1 MKVTRVETRCVTV
14 KLDKPIGSALGQL
27 HSFGCIL
34 VFVHCDS
41 GVVGENLIFTL
52 NARRTRVLQSMVEE
66 MADLIIG
73 RDAGHIAGFWAR
85 AWRDINFLGHK
96 GVPVV
101 GISALDGALWDA
113 LGKMSNLPLYR
124 ILGGAQDRVPV
135 YHSGG
140 LWLSS
145 SGKELVAEAERFAA
159 AGFRAMKMRLGSPE
173 PATDAARVRAV
184 RTAIG
189 PKIKLMADAN
199 QGLTENQAIRLGRA
213 LEEFDL
219 TWFEEPLPAWD
230 LDGLAR
236 VAAALDTPIASGET
250 EYTRYGFRRMLEL
263 RSADILMP
271 DLQRD
276 RGSHHRIHCR
286 TPGAQESDQHLYVLS
301 TLALA
306 LMIQQ
311 VVAVEWSTEPQAF
324 PRVFGI
330 GGGGILDEKFWLPVL
345 TCAVTICALELL
357 YRRTLMGLAF
367 LAIAEDNFAA
377 RALGLPERNL
387 RMASYALAGMIGGL
401 AGFSGGQLLLA
412 FVANGPLLNFYGF
425 VPVALGGLG
434 NNRGAI
440 VGGFALGLFQQAA
453 NFLVGGIFSS
463 VAVFMLFIVVLLAAP
478 RGLFGGHLARRV

>member
-1 MKVTRVETRCVTV
+1 MKVTRVETRCVRV
-14 KLDKPIGSALGQL
+14 KLDKPISSALGQL

-41 GVVGENLIFTL
+41 GIVGENLIFTL
-52 NARRTRVLQSMVEE
+52 NARRTRVLQSMIEE
-66 MADLIIG
+66 MADLVIG
-73 RDAGHIAGFWAR
+73 HDAGHIASFWAR

-140 LWLSS
+140 LWLSYS
-145 SGKELVAEAERFAA
+145 EKELVVEAESFAR
-159 AGFRAMKMRLGSPE
+159 AGFTAMKMRLGSPE
-173 PATDAARVRAV
+173 PTTDVARVRAV

-199 QGLTENQAIRLGRA
+199 QGLTESQAIRLGRA

-263 RSADILMP
+263 RSADVLMP
-271 DLQRD
+271 DLQRVGGVSEFMRVGHMAESYD
-276 RGSHHRIHCR
+276 IPVSSHLFPE
-286 TPGAQESDQHLYVLS
+286 TSLQVLG
-301 TLALA
+301 ALA
-306 LMIQQ
+306 NAIYLEYMPWFSKLYNETIKF
-311 VVAVEWSTEPQAF
+311 VEGQA
-324 PRVFGI
+324 I
-330 GGGGILDEKFWLPVL
+330 I
-345 TCAVTICALELL
+345 
-357 YRRTLMGLAF
+357 
-367 LAIAEDNFAA
+367 
-377 RALGLPERNL
+377 PERP
-387 RMASYALAGMIGGL
+387 GW
-401 AGFSGGQLLLA
+401 GFTFNQDYVS
-412 FVANGPLLNFYGF
+412 
-425 VPVALGGLG
+425 
-434 NNRGAI
+434 
-440 VGGFALGLFQQAA
+440 
-453 NFLVGGIFSS
+453 
-463 VAVFMLFIVVLLAAP
+463 
-478 RGLFGGHLARRV
+478 HLERA

>member
-41 GVVGENLIFTL
+41 GIIGENLIFTL

-66 MADLIIG
+66 MADLVIG

-140 LWLSS
+140 LWLSYS
-145 SGKELVAEAERFAA
+145 DKELVGEAERFAG

-173 PATDAARVRAV
+173 PATDIARVRAV

-199 QGLTENQAIRLGRA
+199 QGLNESQAIRLGRA

-236 VAAALDTPIASGET
+236 VAAALETPIASGET

-271 DLQRD
+271 DLQRVGGVSEFIRVGHMAESYD
-276 RGSHHRIHCR
+276 IPVSSHLFPE
-286 TPGAQESDQHLYVLS
+286 TSLQVLG
-301 TLALA
+301 ALA
-306 LMIQQ
+306 NTIYLEYMPWFSKLYNETIEF
-311 VVAVEWSTEPQAF
+311 AEGQAI
-324 PRVFGI
+324 V
-330 GGGGILDEKFWLPVL
+330 
-345 TCAVTICALELL
+345 
-357 YRRTLMGLAF
+357 
-367 LAIAEDNFAA
+367 
-377 RALGLPERNL
+377 PERP
-387 RMASYALAGMIGGL
+387 GW
-401 AGFSGGQLLLA
+401 GFTFNQDYVS
-412 FVANGPLLNFYGF
+412 
-425 VPVALGGLG
+425 
-434 NNRGAI
+434 
-440 VGGFALGLFQQAA
+440 
-453 NFLVGGIFSS
+453 
-463 VAVFMLFIVVLLAAP
+463 
-478 RGLFGGHLARRV
+478 HLERA

>member
-1 MKVTRVETRCVTV
+1 MKVTRVKTRCVTV

-41 GVVGENLIFTL
+41 GIVGENLIFTL

-66 MADLIIG
+66 MADLVIG

-145 SGKELVAEAERFAA
+145 SDRELVAEAERFAA

-173 PATDAARVRAV
+173 PATDVARVRAV

-199 QGLTENQAIRLGRA
+199 QGLTESQAIRLGRA

-236 VAAALDTPIASGET
+236 VAAALETPIASGET

-271 DLQRD
+271 DLQRVGGVSEFIRVGHMAESYD
-276 RGSHHRIHCR
+276 IPVSSHLFPE
-286 TPGAQESDQHLYVLS
+286 TSLQVLG
-301 TLALA
+301 ALA
-306 LMIQQ
+306 NTIYLEYMPWFSKLYNETIEF
-311 VVAVEWSTEPQAF
+311 AEGQAI
-324 PRVFGI
+324 V
-330 GGGGILDEKFWLPVL
+330 
-345 TCAVTICALELL
+345 
-357 YRRTLMGLAF
+357 
-367 LAIAEDNFAA
+367 
-377 RALGLPERNL
+377 PERP
-387 RMASYALAGMIGGL
+387 GW
-401 AGFSGGQLLLA
+401 GFT
-412 FVANGPLLNFYGF
+412 
-425 VPVALGGLG
+425 
-434 NNRGAI
+434 
-440 VGGFALGLFQQAA
+440 
-453 NFLVGGIFSS
+453 FSQDYVS
-463 VAVFMLFIVVLLAAP
+463 
-478 RGLFGGHLARRV
+478 HLERA

>member
-1 MKVTRVETRCVTV
+1 MKVTLVETRCVTV

-41 GVVGENLIFTL
+41 GIIGENLIFAL

-66 MADLIIG
+66 MADFVIG

-113 LGKMSNLPLYR
+113 LGKMSNLPIYR

-135 YHSGG
+135 YRSGG

-145 SGKELVAEAERFAA
+145 SDKELVAEAERFAA

-173 PATDAARVRAV
+173 PTTDVARVRAV

-199 QGLTENQAIRLGRA
+199 QGLTESQAIRLGRA

-271 DLQRD
+271 DLQRVGGVSEFIRVGHMAESYD
-276 RGSHHRIHCR
+276 IPVSSHLFPE
-286 TPGAQESDQHLYVLS
+286 TSLQVLG
-301 TLALA
+301 ALA
-306 LMIQQ
+306 NTIYLEYMPWFSKLYNETIKF
-311 VVAVEWSTEPQAF
+311 AEGQAI
-324 PRVFGI
+324 V
-330 GGGGILDEKFWLPVL
+330 
-345 TCAVTICALELL
+345 
-357 YRRTLMGLAF
+357 
-367 LAIAEDNFAA
+367 
-377 RALGLPERNL
+377 PERP
-387 RMASYALAGMIGGL
+387 GW
-401 AGFSGGQLLLA
+401 GFTFNQDYVS
-412 FVANGPLLNFYGF
+412 
-425 VPVALGGLG
+425 
-434 NNRGAI
+434 
-440 VGGFALGLFQQAA
+440 
-453 NFLVGGIFSS
+453 
-463 VAVFMLFIVVLLAAP
+463 
-478 RGLFGGHLARRV
+478 HLERA

>member
-1 MKVTRVETRCVTV
+1 MKVTRVETRCVRV
-14 KLDKPIGSALGQL
+14 KLDKPISSALGQL

-41 GVVGENLIFTL
+41 GIVGENLIFTL
-52 NARRTRVLQSMVEE
+52 NARRTRVLQSMIEE
-66 MADLIIG
+66 MADLVIG
-73 RDAGHIAGFWAR
+73 HDAGHIASFWAR

-140 LWLSS
+140 LWLSYS
-145 SGKELVAEAERFAA
+145 ENELVAEAESFAG
-159 AGFRAMKMRLGSPE
+159 AGFTAMKMRLGSPE
-173 PATDAARVRAV
+173 PTTDVARVRAV

-199 QGLTENQAIRLGRA
+199 QGLTESQAIRLGRA

-263 RSADILMP
+263 RSADVLMP
-271 DLQRD
+271 DLQRVGGVSEFMRVGHMAESYD
-276 RGSHHRIHCR
+276 IPVSSHLFPE
-286 TPGAQESDQHLYVLS
+286 TSLQVLG
-301 TLALA
+301 ALA
-306 LMIQQ
+306 NAIYLEYMPWFSKLYNETIKF
-311 VVAVEWSTEPQAF
+311 VEGQA
-324 PRVFGI
+324 I
-330 GGGGILDEKFWLPVL
+330 I
-345 TCAVTICALELL
+345 
-357 YRRTLMGLAF
+357 
-367 LAIAEDNFAA
+367 
-377 RALGLPERNL
+377 PERP
-387 RMASYALAGMIGGL
+387 GW
-401 AGFSGGQLLLA
+401 GFTFNQDYVS
-412 FVANGPLLNFYGF
+412 
-425 VPVALGGLG
+425 
-434 NNRGAI
+434 
-440 VGGFALGLFQQAA
+440 
-453 NFLVGGIFSS
+453 
-463 VAVFMLFIVVLLAAP
+463 
-478 RGLFGGHLARRV
+478 HLERA

>member
-41 GVVGENLIFTL
+41 GIVGENLIFTL

-145 SGKELVAEAERFAA
+145 SDKELVAEAERFAA

-173 PATDAARVRAV
+173 PATDVARVRAV

-236 VAAALDTPIASGET
+236 VAAALETPIASGET

-271 DLQRD
+271 DLQRVGGVSEFIRVGHMAESYD
-276 RGSHHRIHCR
+276 IPVSSHLFPE
-286 TPGAQESDQHLYVLS
+286 TSLQVLG
-301 TLALA
+301 ALA
-306 LMIQQ
+306 NTIYLEYMPWFSKLYNETIKF
-311 VVAVEWSTEPQAF
+311 AEGQAI
-324 PRVFGI
+324 V
-330 GGGGILDEKFWLPVL
+330 
-345 TCAVTICALELL
+345 
-357 YRRTLMGLAF
+357 
-367 LAIAEDNFAA
+367 
-377 RALGLPERNL
+377 PERP
-387 RMASYALAGMIGGL
+387 GW
-401 AGFSGGQLLLA
+401 GFTFNQDYVS
-412 FVANGPLLNFYGF
+412 
-425 VPVALGGLG
+425 
-434 NNRGAI
+434 
-440 VGGFALGLFQQAA
+440 
-453 NFLVGGIFSS
+453 
-463 VAVFMLFIVVLLAAP
+463 
-478 RGLFGGHLARRV
+478 HLERA

>member
-41 GVVGENLIFTL
+41 GIVGENLIFTL

-66 MADLIIG
+66 MADLVIG

-145 SGKELVAEAERFAA
+145 SDRELVAEAERFAA

-173 PATDAARVRAV
+173 PATDVARVRAV

-199 QGLTENQAIRLGRA
+199 QGLTESQAIRLGRA

-236 VAAALDTPIASGET
+236 VAAALETPIASGET

-271 DLQRD
+271 DLQRVGGVSEFIRVGHMAESYD
-276 RGSHHRIHCR
+276 IPVSSHLFPE
-286 TPGAQESDQHLYVLS
+286 TSLQVLG
-301 TLALA
+301 ALA
-306 LMIQQ
+306 NTIYLEYMPWFSKLYNETIEF
-311 VVAVEWSTEPQAF
+311 AEGQAI
-324 PRVFGI
+324 V
-330 GGGGILDEKFWLPVL
+330 
-345 TCAVTICALELL
+345 
-357 YRRTLMGLAF
+357 
-367 LAIAEDNFAA
+367 
-377 RALGLPERNL
+377 PERP
-387 RMASYALAGMIGGL
+387 GW
-401 AGFSGGQLLLA
+401 GFT
-412 FVANGPLLNFYGF
+412 
-425 VPVALGGLG
+425 
-434 NNRGAI
+434 
-440 VGGFALGLFQQAA
+440 
-453 NFLVGGIFSS
+453 FSQDYVS
-463 VAVFMLFIVVLLAAP
+463 
-478 RGLFGGHLARRV
+478 HLERA

>member
-1 MKVTRVETRCVTV
+1 MKVTRVETRCVMV

-41 GVVGENLIFTL
+41 GIIGENLIFTL

-66 MADLIIG
+66 MADLVIG

-145 SGKELVAEAERFAA
+145 SDKELVAEAERFAA
-159 AGFRAMKMRLGSPE
+159 AGFRAMKMRLGSLE
-173 PATDAARVRAV
+173 PATDIARVRAV

-199 QGLTENQAIRLGRA
+199 QGLNESQAIRLGRA

-236 VAAALDTPIASGET
+236 VAAALETPIASGET

-271 DLQRD
+271 DLQRVGGVSEFIRVGHMAESYD
-276 RGSHHRIHCR
+276 IPVSSHLFPE
-286 TPGAQESDQHLYVLS
+286 TSLQVLG
-301 TLALA
+301 ALA
-306 LMIQQ
+306 NTIYLEYMPWFSKLYNETIEF
-311 VVAVEWSTEPQAF
+311 AEGQAI
-324 PRVFGI
+324 V
-330 GGGGILDEKFWLPVL
+330 
-345 TCAVTICALELL
+345 
-357 YRRTLMGLAF
+357 
-367 LAIAEDNFAA
+367 
-377 RALGLPERNL
+377 PERPGWGFTFNQDYL
-387 RMASYALAGMIGGL
+387 SYLERA
-401 AGFSGGQLLLA
+401 
-412 FVANGPLLNFYGF
+412 
-425 VPVALGGLG
+425 
-434 NNRGAI
+434 
-440 VGGFALGLFQQAA
+440 
-453 NFLVGGIFSS
+453 
-463 VAVFMLFIVVLLAAP
+463 
-478 RGLFGGHLARRV
+478 

>member
-1 MKVTRVETRCVTV
+1 
-14 KLDKPIGSALGQL
+14 
-27 HSFGCIL
+27 
-34 VFVHCDS
+34 DS
-41 GVVGENLIFTL
+41 GIVGENLIFTL

-271 DLQRD
+271 DLQRVGGVSEFIRVGHMAESYD
-276 RGSHHRIHCR
+276 IPVSSHLFPE
-286 TPGAQESDQHLYVLS
+286 TSLQVLG
-301 TLALA
+301 ALA
-306 LMIQQ
+306 NTIYLEYMPWFSKLYNETI
-311 VVAVEWSTEPQAF
+311 
-324 PRVFGI
+324 
-330 GGGGILDEKFWLPVL
+330 KF
-345 TCAVTICALELL
+345 AE
-357 YRRTLMGLAF
+357 GH
-367 LAIAEDNFAA
+367 AIV
-377 RALGLPERNL
+377 PERP
-387 RMASYALAGMIGGL
+387 GW
-401 AGFSGGQLLLA
+401 GFTFNQDYVS
-412 FVANGPLLNFYGF
+412 
-425 VPVALGGLG
+425 
-434 NNRGAI
+434 
-440 VGGFALGLFQQAA
+440 
-453 NFLVGGIFSS
+453 
-463 VAVFMLFIVVLLAAP
+463 
-478 RGLFGGHLARRV
+478 HLERA

>member
-1 MKVTRVETRCVTV
+1 MKVTRVETRCVRV
-14 KLDKPIGSALGQL
+14 KLDKPISSALGQL

-41 GVVGENLIFTL
+41 GIVGENLIFTL
-52 NARRTRVLQSMVEE
+52 NARRTRVLQSMIEE
-66 MADLIIG
+66 MADLVIG
-73 RDAGHIAGFWAR
+73 HDAGHIASFWAR

-140 LWLSS
+140 LWLSYS
-145 SGKELVAEAERFAA
+145 ENELVAEAESFAG
-159 AGFRAMKMRLGSPE
+159 AGFTAMKMRLGSPE
-173 PATDAARVRAV
+173 RTTDVARVRAV

-199 QGLTENQAIRLGRA
+199 QGLTESQAIRLGRA

-263 RSADILMP
+263 RSADVLMP
-271 DLQRD
+271 DLQRVGGVSEFMRVGHMAESYD
-276 RGSHHRIHCR
+276 IPVSSHLFPE
-286 TPGAQESDQHLYVLS
+286 TSLQVLG
-301 TLALA
+301 ALA
-306 LMIQQ
+306 NAIYLEYMPWFSKLYNETIKF
-311 VVAVEWSTEPQAF
+311 VEGQA
-324 PRVFGI
+324 I
-330 GGGGILDEKFWLPVL
+330 I
-345 TCAVTICALELL
+345 
-357 YRRTLMGLAF
+357 
-367 LAIAEDNFAA
+367 
-377 RALGLPERNL
+377 PERP
-387 RMASYALAGMIGGL
+387 GW
-401 AGFSGGQLLLA
+401 GFTFNQDYVS
-412 FVANGPLLNFYGF
+412 
-425 VPVALGGLG
+425 
-434 NNRGAI
+434 
-440 VGGFALGLFQQAA
+440 
-453 NFLVGGIFSS
+453 
-463 VAVFMLFIVVLLAAP
+463 
-478 RGLFGGHLARRV
+478 HLERA

>member
-41 GVVGENLIFTL
+41 GIVGENLIFTL

-66 MADLIIG
+66 MADLVIG

-145 SGKELVAEAERFAA
+145 SDKELVAEAERFAA

-173 PATDAARVRAV
+173 PATDIARVRAV

-199 QGLTENQAIRLGRA
+199 QGLTESQAIRLGRA

-271 DLQRD
+271 DLQRVGGVSEFIRVGHMAESYD
-276 RGSHHRIHCR
+276 IPVSSHLFPE
-286 TPGAQESDQHLYVLS
+286 TSLQVLG
-301 TLALA
+301 ALA
-306 LMIQQ
+306 NTIYLEYMPWFSKLYNETIKF
-311 VVAVEWSTEPQAF
+311 AEGQAI
-324 PRVFGI
+324 V
-330 GGGGILDEKFWLPVL
+330 
-345 TCAVTICALELL
+345 
-357 YRRTLMGLAF
+357 
-367 LAIAEDNFAA
+367 
-377 RALGLPERNL
+377 PERP
-387 RMASYALAGMIGGL
+387 GW
-401 AGFSGGQLLLA
+401 GFTFNQDYVS
-412 FVANGPLLNFYGF
+412 
-425 VPVALGGLG
+425 
-434 NNRGAI
+434 
-440 VGGFALGLFQQAA
+440 
-453 NFLVGGIFSS
+453 
-463 VAVFMLFIVVLLAAP
+463 
-478 RGLFGGHLARRV
+478 HLERA